1 MSYNRNSDEVLGK
14 NLTVNSDARR
24 PVEPVVMREYSQG
37 IMSDGP
43 VILTDGQP
51 MTPEQI
57 VDKLNNY
64 HHALHRITNE
74 LESWNLTEGDED
86 SAQAI
91 RFGKAVLGA

>member
-1 MSYNRNSDEVLGK
+1 MKLS
-14 NLTVNSDARR
+14 R
-24 PVEPVVMREYSQG
+24 PVPPAEPEINENADAALGRLESIVMREYSQG

-43 VILTDGQP
+43 VILQDGQP

-64 HHALHRITNE
+64 HHALHRVTNE